1 MRPIL
6 GFVFKAAT
14 VLSLVLYVA
23 VMVLW
28 FRSYS
33 TADTIA
39 HASEGFPVRMIGL
52 KSEEGG
58 ISVMFSIFEI
68 HGSKAEWGWQTAEAN
83 RYPSI
88 PQPLSKTA
96 NGDVRIWGKD
106 RFQCSNRYPS
116 IPQPLSKT
124 ANGDVR
130 IWGTDKF
137 QCYRVTMKIEGAR
150 VSLYALVMPHW
161 AWIILCLLLPGA
173 RAAALLRSRSRARS
187 GCCLSCGYDL
197 RASPERCPECGR
209 AVDAPA

>member
-83 RYPSI
+83 S
-88 PQPLSKTA
+88 
-96 NGDVRIWGKD
+96 
-106 RFQCSNRYPS
+106 YPS

-130 IWGTDKF
+130 IWGTEKF

-150 VSLYALVMPHW
+150 VGLYALVMPHW